1 MKKAIITIILSAG
14 CFSSYAQSISANEK
28 MQIISKTKQLLTEHF
43 ISTDKAKIIV
53 DSLNAS
59 QFKTVSNRAEFV
71 KKLNKKLY
79 QYTSDKHLSV
89 EYNPNYAKELEN
101 NKDDKVEQAEKEKR
115 ENYGF
120 EETKI
125 LSGNTGYIKLKY
137 FADTSNSI
145 QAALSALEVIRNTR
159 SLILDL
165 RGNSGGS
172 GSMIQLLCSSFISA
186 SNEPI
191 LQIIYGRG
199 DTVTLKTYS
208 HTTRLV
214 YQNPVIIFC
223 DRHSFSAAEAFTLI
237 MKNRGRAV
245 IVGETTA
252 GAGNIA
258 GPHFLT
264 QDFII
269 TIPVGKIVDPLT
281 GKGWE
286 GIGVSPDIKMDFLQ
300 SLK

>member
-1 MKKAIITIILSAG
+1 MKKIIIAIILSVG
-14 CFSSYAQSISANEK
+14 YFISYAQSISANEK
-28 MQIISKTKQLLTEHF
+28 MQVISKTKELLTEHF
-43 ISTDKAKIIV
+43 ISTDKAKIVV
-53 DSLNAS
+53 DSLNAL
-59 QFKTVSNRAEFV
+59 QFKATSSRSEFV
-71 KKLNKKLY
+71 KSLNKKLY
-79 QYTSDKHLSV
+79 QYTRDKHLSV
-89 EYNPNYAKELEN
+89 EYNPNYARELEN
-101 NKDDKVEQAEKEKR
+101 NRDDKVEQAEKEKR

-125 LSGNTGYIKLKY
+125 LPGNIGYIKLKY

-145 QAALSALEVIRNTR
+145 QAALSALEGIRNTR

-172 GSMIQLLCSSFISA
+172 GTMIQLLCSSFIPA

-191 LQIIYGRG
+191 LQIIYRRG

-208 HTTRLV
+208 DTNHLV

-223 DRHSFSAAEAFTLI
+223 DQHSFSAAEAFTLI

-245 IVGETTA
+245 IIGETTS

-281 GKGWE
+281 NRGWE
-286 GIGVSPDIKMDFLQ
+286 GTGVIPDIQIPSSRK
-300 SLK
+300 

>member
-1 MKKAIITIILSAG
+1 MKKIIIAIILSVG
-14 CFSSYAQSISANEK
+14 YFTSYAQSISASEK
-28 MQIISKTKQLLTEHF
+28 MQVISKMKELLTEHF

-59 QFKTVSNRAEFV
+59 QFKAISSRSEFV
-71 KKLNKKLY
+71 KRLNKKLY
-79 QYTSDKHLSV
+79 QYTSDKHLSI
-89 EYNPNYAKELEN
+89 EYNPNYARELEN
-101 NKDDKVEQAEKEKR
+101 NRDDKVEQAEKEKR

-125 LSGNTGYIKLKY
+125 LPGNIGYMKLKY

-145 QAALSALEVIRNTR
+145 QTALSALEVIRSTR
-159 SLILDL
+159 TLILDL

-172 GSMIQLLCSSFISA
+172 GSMIQLLCSSFIPL
-186 SNEPI
+186 SNNPI
-191 LQIIYGRG
+191 LQIIYRRG

-208 HTTRLV
+208 DTNRLV

-223 DRHSFSAAEAFTLI
+223 DQHSFSAAEAFTLI

-245 IVGETTA
+245 IIGETTA

-286 GIGVSPDIKMDFLQ
+286 GIGVFPDIKMDFSQ